1 MKHARALVS
10 IEYSI
15 AATQWQKATQYT
27 ATQTNQP
34 TNQATQ
40 LIVLHCGAMEN
51 VDVALCLCVEF
62 FFLYKCT
69 ISHCFFA
76 FCNLLGQ
83 ISVQYPTVLLH
94 RVAKVH
100 CNTTRPHRIVALSV
114 AKSSGDLSIELQP
127 TPARCPCE
135 LYTGWAGGG
144 KMFVQLHD
152 HAIQCNAIS
161 CNGVHQLQ
169 CTLRCNFAKKSLVE
183 SEIGRCIGRRTEG

>member
-1 MKHARALVS
+1 MFV
-10 IEYSI
+10 
-15 AATQWQKATQYT
+15 
-27 ATQTNQP
+27 
-34 TNQATQ
+34 
-40 LIVLHCGAMEN
+40 CGI
-51 VDVALCLCVEF
+51 

-144 KMFVQLHD
+144 KIFVQLHD

-169 CTLRCNFAKKSLVE
+169 CTVRCNFAKKSLVE

>member
-1 MKHARALVS
+1 MLLYV
-10 IEYSI
+10 
-15 AATQWQKATQYT
+15 
-27 ATQTNQP
+27 
-34 TNQATQ
+34 
-40 LIVLHCGAMEN
+40 
-51 VDVALCLCVEF
+51 CVWN

-144 KMFVQLHD
+144 KIFVQLHD